1 LPRRPFTKERDANG
15 DDLLTVWAPLAW
27 DRVLERLAP
36 EAFAGLLDPVAP
48 QAQSGQLLQSKSLL
62 KNQ

>member
-27 DRVLERLAP
+27 DRVQERLAP
-36 EAFAGLLDPVAP
+36 EVSPGC
-48 QAQSGQLLQSKSLL
+48 KSP
-62 KNQ
+62 